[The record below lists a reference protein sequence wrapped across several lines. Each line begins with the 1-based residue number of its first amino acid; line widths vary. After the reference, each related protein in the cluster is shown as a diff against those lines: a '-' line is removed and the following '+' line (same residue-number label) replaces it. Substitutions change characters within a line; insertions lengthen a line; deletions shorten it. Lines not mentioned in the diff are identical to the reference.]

1 MLLDRYYCLP
11 AASYYQDDCPD
22 ADEGRTRAALTIA
35 TLSGI
40 DHRMVAGCQVPN
52 SVMVPSLAVS

>member
-22 ADEGRTRAALTIA
+22 ADEGGTRAALTIA
-35 TLSGI
+35 TLLVSI
-40 DHRMVAGCQVPN
+40 IAWWLAAKCPTASWFHR
-52 SVMVPSLAVS
+52 